1 MRYVPPFANHILNPL
16 DMRIHQDPLYLGQK
30 FTQKCLESNTSQA
43 LGNFGSFSPP
53 LLVDPMPMTNLPP
66 AGQTANQRSGCSGSE
81 QVRLVLRGGQGS
93 EQEGWINS
101 WK

>member
-1 MRYVPPFANHILNPL
+1 MRYVPPFANHMLNPL

-30 FTQKCLESNTSQA
+30 CTQKCLKSNTSQA

-81 QVRLVLRGGQGS
+81 QVRLVLRGDQGS
-93 EQEGWINS
+93 EQKGRINS
-101 WK
+101 FK

>member
-1 MRYVPPFANHILNPL
+1 MTASPIVPRPVSV
-16 DMRIHQDPLYLGQK
+16 
-30 FTQKCLESNTSQA
+30 TE
-43 LGNFGSFSPP
+43 GSFPTKGSTCSGACPIFI
-53 LLVDPMPMTNLPP
+53 LVDLVGPMPMTNLPQ

-93 EQEGWINS
+93 EQEGRIKS